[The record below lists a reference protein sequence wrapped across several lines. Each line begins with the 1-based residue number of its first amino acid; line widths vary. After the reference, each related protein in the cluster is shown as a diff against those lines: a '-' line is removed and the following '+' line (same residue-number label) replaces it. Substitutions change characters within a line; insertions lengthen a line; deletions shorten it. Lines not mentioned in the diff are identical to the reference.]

1 MGVDQSEAFQRIFRF
16 QDALGVRDL
25 HAHIGG
31 DEIRQT
37 ARILHALQHGQH
49 VRRGQAA
56 QGEHLFALLARGAQE
71 RFHRGVDLGSDFGQS
86 FNARFQIGVHLAVA
100 GDPRAAYA
108 LHQNFHPRVRHLEHA
123 HDLDHGAHVIKVR
136 GRGIVG
142 AFLALGADQQMPSV
156 FQGGFHGLHGFFAAD
171 EQRQDHIIEYDHVAH
186 RQHGQHV
193 GNALGSGVE
202 IVFVQQILHGRFFLF
217 RMNVV
222 VDGGLGGAK
231 PLFPMKRMIFFFVVS
246 HIYSP

>member
-1 MGVDQSEAFQRIFRF
+1 
-16 QDALGVRDL
+16 
-25 HAHIGG
+25 
-31 DEIRQT
+31 
-37 ARILHALQHGQH
+37 
-49 VRRGQAA
+49 
-56 QGEHLFALLARGAQE
+56 
-71 RFHRGVDLGSDFGQS
+71 
-86 FNARFQIGVHLAVA
+86 
-100 GDPRAAYA
+100 
-108 LHQNFHPRVRHLEHA
+108 
-123 HDLDHGAHVIKVR
+123 
-136 GRGIVG
+136 
-142 AFLALGADQQMPSV
+142 MPSV

-171 EQRQDHIIEYDHVAH
+171 KQRQDHIIEYDHVAH

-193 GNALGSGVE
+193 WNALGSGVE